1 MKIAERIARDLG
13 APDLVDK
20 LIALPANELTSL
32 LLEVTRR
39 RSRTPADLVAQLA
52 RDRNVRPTADDPRLL
67 LAVEAHAFA
76 AASAFEPVTLSPVAP
91 LGLNTVLGEI
101 DQNSVLAAARNL
113 EVLADPTTV
122 MALITA
128 QRLTAGAKTASGD
141 DVRLAAAA
149 RMLRLQ
155 PFDNPAFSP
164 HFAIFALTTG
174 GRGRPRYDFELAA
187 LDEHLAAHLA
197 FYDCLAADGYQL
209 ADVRVEVADSEGDDA
224 RLAAVE
230 AGVFPSLRARF
241 PARDLRARSRPHP
254 RHGLLPRPL
263 PAHRR
268 PRSRRRRAA
277 ALRRRHHP
285 SPALVAT
292 CWRGLCHGDRAAA
305 IAARRTKVG
314 WAQDQSSRQATSGAR
329 G

>member
-32 LLEVTRR
+32 FLEVTRR
-39 RSRTPADLVAQLA
+39 RQRTPADLLAQLT

-122 MALITA
+122 MALLTA
-128 QRLTAGAKTASGD
+128 QRMSASGD

-174 GRGRPRYDFELAA
+174 GRGRPSYDFELAA
-187 LDEHLAAHLA
+187 LEEHLAAHLD
-197 FYDCLAADGYQL
+197 FYDRLAATGYQL
-209 ADVRVEVADSEGDDA
+209 ADVRVEVSDSEGDEA

-241 PARDLRARSRPHP
+241 GAATFALDRARTH
-254 RHGLLPRPL
+254 
-263 PAHRR
+263 AM
-268 PRSRRRRAA
+268 AYY
-277 ALRRRHHP
+277 
-285 SPALVAT
+285 
-292 CWRGLCHGDRAAA
+292 RGLCLH
-305 IAARRTKVG
+305 IVARDPDGVVQQLSDGGSTDWLARLTANKK
-314 WAQDQSSRQATSGAR
+314 RRFFISGLGSELLLR
-329 G
+329 RFRR